1 MINYEFDR
9 EVGNNDFSDTVKTY
23 YQELK
28 RYNPLSKKCEREL
41 MVKAKAGDIK
51 ARNKI
56 LSSNLRFVFD
66 IAKKYRGHGVEIS
79 ELISEGNKGMIK
91 AIDKFDLE
99 QGVKFYSY
107 AVWWIRQAMISA
119 INEHVEKCTI
129 ETSFEDVF
137 KRGEDDDI
145 CENIYNDEIDDYHD
159 NTNDITED
167 NINYMEL
174 NEENEQK
181 HFVVE
186 KLLAKL
192 DDRERVIIQKYF
204 GIEKDDDGQNLDEI
218 SKELNLSTERVR
230 QLKVKAINEMRA
242 EVFDLREADFLFC

>member
-28 RYNPLSKKCEREL
+28 KYNPLSKENERGL
-41 MVKAKAGDIK
+41 MIKAKAGDIE

-66 IAKKYRGHGVEIS
+66 VAKKYRGHGVEIS

-91 AIDKFDLE
+91 AIEKFDLA
-99 QGVKFYSY
+99 QDVKFYSY
-107 AVWWIRQAMISA
+107 AVWWIRQAMIAA
-119 INEHVEKCTI
+119 INEHLEKCTM
-129 ETSFEDVF
+129 ESSFDDVF
-137 KRGEDDDI
+137 KRGEDDDV
-145 CENIYNDEIDDYHD
+145 CENIYYDETDDFD
-159 NTNDITED
+159 GDFNDITED
-167 NINYMEL
+167 SVDYLEMG
-174 NEENEQK
+174 EEKEQK

-192 DDRERVIIQKYF
+192 DDRERIIIQKYF

>member
-28 RYNPLSKKCEREL
+28 RYNPLSKEYEREL
-41 MVKAKAGDIK
+41 MVKAKTGDIE

-66 IAKKYRGHGVEIS
+66 IAKKYRGHGIDIS

-99 QGVKFYSY
+99 QDVKFYSY
-107 AVWWIRQAMISA
+107 AVWWIRQAMICA

-145 CENIYNDEIDDYHD
+145 CENIYTDE
-159 NTNDITED
+159 
-167 NINYMEL
+167 
-174 NEENEQK
+174 
-181 HFVVE
+181 
-186 KLLAKL
+186 L
-192 DDRERVIIQKYF
+192 DDRERVIIKKYF
-204 GIEKDDDGQNLDEI
+204 GIEKDDDGENLDEI